1 MTQSTAFDF
10 KNASKEELDLEYKRI
25 AKEVGDD
32 RFFTKKELRYLPEI
46 LMERE
51 QIVAFSS
58 GIMDGKTWLITLT
71 DKRVVFLD
79 KGMLYGLKQTSI
91 PISKISSVSGETGMM
106 FGKITISTGSDEKC
120 ISKVWKKTVRPF
132 TNRLNEIIEAG
143 YA

>member
-1 MTQSTAFDF
+1 MTQSNQFDF
-10 KNASKEELDLEYKRI
+10 KNAPKEELDREYKRI

-32 RFFTKKELRYLPEI
+32 RFFTKKQLRYLPEI
-46 LMERE
+46 LLERE
-51 QIVAFSS
+51 QVVAFSS
-58 GIMDGKTWLITLT
+58 GMMDGKTWLIALT
-71 DKRVVFLD
+71 DKRIIFLD

-132 TNRLNEIIEAG
+132 TNRLNEIIETG

>member
-1 MTQSTAFDF
+1 MAQSNPFNF
-10 KNASKEELDLEYKRI
+10 KSAPKEELDREYKRI

-32 RFFTKKELRYLPEI
+32 RFFTRKELRYLPEI
-46 LMERE
+46 LMEQE
-51 QIVAFSS
+51 QVVAFSS
-58 GIMDGKTWLITLT
+58 GMMDGKTWLIALT
-71 DKRVVFLD
+71 DKRVIFLD

-132 TNRLNEIIEAG
+132 TNKLNEIIEIG